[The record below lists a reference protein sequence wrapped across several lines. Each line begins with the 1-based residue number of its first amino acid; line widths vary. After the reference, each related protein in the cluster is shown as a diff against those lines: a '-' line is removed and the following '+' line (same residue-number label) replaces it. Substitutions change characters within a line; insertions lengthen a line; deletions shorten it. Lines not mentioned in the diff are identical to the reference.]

1 MFHDQIDRYNF
12 SEKVELLTLF
22 REAGGVVINLFN
34 RVVAVVVWLA
44 LLAAIVYLAV
54 APVRVLN
61 DISGRMGAFAEQL
74 TAWQTASATNFLI
87 GQIAVGLAALLLFG
101 TLLWVELWPKRRRGV
116 RVHTGEGG
124 SVELDTASIARRL
137 VWHLDQ
143 LAEVITVIPEV
154 RARGSAVDIRLEI
167 ETAPDIDVPMKT
179 DEVVEVTR
187 DIIEQELGLKLGKLD
202 VRMRHAPFDEEWAA

>member
-1 MFHDQIDRYNF
+1 M
-12 SEKVELLTLF
+12 
-22 REAGGVVINLFN
+22 INLFN
-34 RVVAVVVWLA
+34 RLVAVAVWLA
-44 LLAAIVYLAV
+44 LLAGIVYLAV
-54 APVRVLN
+54 APLGVL
-61 DISGRMGAFAEQL
+61 SGVATRTSALSEQL
-74 TAWQTASATNFLI
+74 GLWQTSSPTNFLI

-101 TLLWVELWPKRRRGV
+101 TLLWVELWPKRQRGV
-116 RVHTGEGG
+116 QVHTSEGG
-124 SVELDTASIARRL
+124 SVELDTQSIARRL

-143 LAEVITVIPEV
+143 LAEVITVVPDV
-154 RARGSAVDIRLEI
+154 KARGSAVDIRLEI

>member
-1 MFHDQIDRYNF
+1 
-12 SEKVELLTLF
+12 
-22 REAGGVVINLFN
+22 VINLFN

-44 LLAAIVYLAV
+44 LLAGIIYLAV
-54 APVRVLN
+54 APLGVL
-61 DISGRMGAFAEQL
+61 SGVTARTSAFSEQL
-74 TAWQTASATNFLI
+74 GLWQTASPTNFLI

-116 RVHTGEGG
+116 RVLTSEGG
-124 SVELDTASIARRL
+124 SVELDTQSIARRL

-154 RARGSAVDIRLEI
+154 KARGSAVDIQLEI
-167 ETAPDIDVPMKT
+167 ETAPEIDVPMKT

>member
-1 MFHDQIDRYNF
+1 M
-12 SEKVELLTLF
+12 
-22 REAGGVVINLFN
+22 INLFN

-44 LLAAIVYLAV
+44 LLAGIIYLAV
-54 APVRVLN
+54 APVAVFSDVAARV
-61 DISGRMGAFAEQL
+61 GAFAEQL
-74 TAWQTASATNFLI
+74 TAWRTANATNFLI

-116 RVHTGEGG
+116 RVHTSEGG
-124 SVELDTASIARRL
+124 SVELDTQSIARRL

-143 LAEVITVIPEV
+143 LAEVITVIPSV
-154 RARGSAVDIRLEI
+154 KARGSGVDIRLEI

-187 DIIEQELGLKLGKLD
+187 DIIEQDMGLKLGKLD